1 MKKKLKLLTAVLL
14 AVVMSLSLA
23 TVAAAEES
31 AEGEMDPDTF
41 KGSITVTLERKNKP
55 VKGLEV
61 TLYQVGTGA
70 VENNNWQ
77 FALVEA
83 LASEVGDLELN
94 GLSAAEVEEITDTL
108 VKHIKKMPAEEKA
121 ALTVATKASDE
132 NGEIVF
138 DDLGAGVYLAVRTKL
153 SGYEFAPALVYL
165 PYGDETG
172 WDDEIAVNPKVSVNQ
187 GSDPKDPPE
196 NPPEIPDEPPPGGN
210 TPPSDSPS
218 DPPVEIPP
226 EEPPLAT
233 LPQTG
238 LLQWPIPVMAAAG
251 LLLFGTGM
259 LVDRKRRSEQ

>member
-1 MKKKLKLLTAVLL
+1 MKKTLKLLTAVLL
-14 AVVMSLSLA
+14 AAVMMLSMI
-23 TVAAAEES
+23 TSAAAVESEEN
-31 AEGEMDPDTF
+31 F
-41 KGSITVTLERKNKP
+41 KGSITVTLERKDKP

-94 GLSAAEVEEITDTL
+94 GLSAAEVEAITDTL
-108 VKHIKKMPAEEKA
+108 VKRIKKMPAEEKA

-187 GSDPKDPPE
+187 GSDPKDPPKDPPE

-210 TPPSDSPS
+210 KEYPPG
-218 DPPVEIPP
+218 DPGDPGVELP
-226 EEPPLAT
+226 EEEVPLAT

-251 LLLFGTGM
+251 LLLLGTGM
-259 LVDRKRRSEQ
+259 LVERKRRTN

>member
-1 MKKKLKLLTAVLL
+1 MKKTLKLLTAVLL
-14 AVVMSLSLA
+14 AAVMTLSMI
-23 TVAAAEES
+23 TSAAAVES
-31 AEGEMDPDTF
+31 GEKNF
-41 KGSITVTLERKNKP
+41 KGSITVTLERRGEP

-83 LASEVGDLELN
+83 LASELGELELN
-94 GLSAAEVEEITDTL
+94 GLKASEVEQITDTL
-108 VKHIKKMPAEEKA
+108 VKRIKKMPAEEKA

-187 GSDPKDPPE
+187 GSDPKDPPKDPPE

-210 TPPSDSPS
+210 KDYPPG
-218 DPPVEIPP
+218 DPGLEIPP
-226 EEPPLAT
+226 EEPPLAN

-251 LLLFGTGM
+251 LLLLGTGM
-259 LVDRKRRSEQ
+259 LVERKRRTN

>member
-1 MKKKLKLLTAVLL
+1 MKKTLKLLTAVLL
-14 AVVMSLSLA
+14 AAVMTLSMI
-23 TVAAAEES
+23 TSAAAVES
-31 AEGEMDPDTF
+31 GEKNF
-41 KGSITVTLERKNKP
+41 KGSITVTLERKDKP

-70 VENNNWQ
+70 VENNSWQ

-83 LASEVGDLELN
+83 LASELGELELN
-94 GLSAAEVEEITDTL
+94 GLKASEVEQITDTL
-108 VKHIKKMPAEEKA
+108 VKRIKKMPAEEKA

-172 WDDEIAVNPKVSVNQ
+172 WDDEIAVNPKVSVDQ
-187 GSDPKDPPE
+187 GGDPE
-196 NPPEIPDEPPPGGN
+196 
-210 TPPSDSPS
+210 
-218 DPPVEIPP
+218 PPVEIPDDPPPTGGKDYPPDDPGDPGDPGVDIPP
-226 EEPPLAT
+226 EEVPLIN

-251 LLLFGTGM
+251 LLLLGTGM
-259 LVDRKRRSEQ
+259 LVERKRRTN

>member
-1 MKKKLKLLTAVLL
+1 MKKTLKLLTAVLL
-14 AVVMSLSLA
+14 AAVMTLSMI
-23 TVAAAEES
+23 TCAAAVESEES
-31 AEGEMDPDTF
+31 F
-41 KGSITVTLERKNKP
+41 KGSITVTLERNDKP

-94 GLSAAEVEEITDTL
+94 GLSAAEVEAITDTL

-153 SGYEFAPALVYL
+153 SGYEFSPALVYL

-172 WDDEIAVNPKVSVNQ
+172 WDEEIAVNPKVSVSQ
-187 GSDPKDPPE
+187 SSDPKDPPKDPPE
-196 NPPEIPDEPPPGGN
+196 NPPEIPDEPPPTGN
-210 TPPSDSPS
+210 KEYPPG
-218 DPPVEIPP
+218 DPGDPGVELP
-226 EEPPLAT
+226 EEEVPLAT

-251 LLLFGTGM
+251 LLLLGTGM
-259 LVDRKRRSEQ
+259 LVERKRRTN

>member
-1 MKKKLKLLTAVLL
+1 MKKTWKLLTAVLL
-14 AVVMSLSLA
+14 AAVMTLSMI
-23 TVAAAEES
+23 TCAAAVESEES
-31 AEGEMDPDTF
+31 F
-41 KGSITVTLERKNKP
+41 KGSITVTLERKDKP

-210 TPPSDSPS
+210 KDYPPG
-218 DPPVEIPP
+218 DPGLEIPP
-226 EEPPLAT
+226 EDPPLAN

-251 LLLFGTGM
+251 LLLLGTGM
-259 LVDRKRRSEQ
+259 LVERKRRTN

>member
-1 MKKKLKLLTAVLL
+1 MKKSLKLLTAMLL
-14 AVVMSLSLA
+14 AVVMTLSLV
-23 TVAAAEES
+23 TVAAAEE
-31 AEGEMDPDTF
+31 AEGEMDPETF

-55 VKGLEV
+55 VKGVEV

-70 VENNNWQ
+70 VENNNWM
-77 FALVEA
+77 FSLVDALVPTDGAPAE
-83 LASEVGDLELN
+83 DLN
-94 GLSAAEVEEITDTL
+94 GLKAAEVEAITEAL
-108 VKHIKKMPAEEKA
+108 AKRIRKLPAEEKD
-121 ALTVATKASDE
+121 ALTIAAKESDE
-132 NGEIVF
+132 NGKIVF
-138 DDLGAGVYLAVRTKL
+138 DELGAGVYLAVRTKL

-196 NPPEIPDEPPPGGN
+196 NPPEIPDEPPPSGGKDY
-210 TPPSDSPS
+210 PDE
-218 DPPVEIPP
+218 EIP
-226 EEPPLAT
+226 EEEVPLAT